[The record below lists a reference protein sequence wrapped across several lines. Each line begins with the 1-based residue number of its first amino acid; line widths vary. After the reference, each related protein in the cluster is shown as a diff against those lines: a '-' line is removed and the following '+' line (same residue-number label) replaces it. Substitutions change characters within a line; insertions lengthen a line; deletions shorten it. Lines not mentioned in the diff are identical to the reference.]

1 MSEAAS
7 LSQLRDDASDRD
19 HAMHAVIGQTHNLAL
34 LSTGTERG
42 YLVAVLSGGL
52 DGVRAT
58 ALREQFLRML
68 RPAASRLVLD
78 LSLVSHVDASG
89 LAVLVGT
96 ERRARLLGGSLRL
109 AAVKPAVGMA
119 VRAAGLDRLLEI
131 FPTVHSAVS
140 SPPRARPKSSMQ
152 LRPRP

>member
-1 MSEAAS
+1 MSETATT
-7 LSQLRDDASDRD
+7 SQLLGGPDRD
-19 HAMHAVIGQTHNLAL
+19 HAMRAATGRTHNLAL
-34 LSTGTERG
+34 PTRTERG
-42 YLVAVLSGGL
+42 YLIAVLSGGL
-52 DGVRAT
+52 DGTRAT
-58 ALREQFLRML
+58 ALREQLLRVL

-78 LSLVSHVDASG
+78 LSLVSHVDAGG

-131 FPTVHSAVS
+131 FPTVQSAVS
-140 SPPRARPKSSMQ
+140 SPPRA
-152 LRPRP
+152 

>member
-1 MSEAAS
+1 MSEAAIPV
-7 LSQLRDDASDRD
+7 QLRGDRD
-19 HAMHAVIGQTHNLAL
+19 HAMRAATGRAQNLAL
-34 LSTGTERG
+34 PARTERG

-52 DGVRAT
+52 DGTRAT
-58 ALREQFLRML
+58 ALREQLLRML
-68 RPAASRLVLD
+68 RPASSRLVLD
-78 LSLVSHVDASG
+78 LSLVSHIDAVG

-131 FPTVHSAVS
+131 FPTVQSAVT
-140 SPPRARPKSSMQ
+140 SPARA
-152 LRPRP
+152 

>member
-1 MSEAAS
+1 MSEAATP
-7 LSQLRDDASDRD
+7 SQLWDGPDCDR
-19 HAMHAVIGQTHNLAL
+19 AVRAATGRMHNLAVP
-34 LSTGTERG
+34 TRTERG

-52 DGVRAT
+52 DGTRAP
-58 ALREQFLRML
+58 ALREPLLRML

-78 LSLVSHVDASG
+78 LSLVSHVDAVG

-109 AAVKPAVGMA
+109 AAVQPAVGMA

-131 FPTVHSAVS
+131 FPTVQSAFS
-140 SPPRARPKSSMQ
+140 SPVRA
-152 LRPRP
+152 